1 MDGSV
6 FTDWQRV
13 KLQENT
19 NEIPAGSMP
28 RSLDLILRDSLV
40 EAVKPGDKIIAV
52 GCFIVIPDISQLY
65 DN

>member
-1 MDGSV
+1 
-6 FTDWQRV
+6 
-13 KLQENT
+13 
-19 NEIPAGSMP
+19 MP

-40 EAVKPGDKIIAV
+40 EAVKPGDKVIAV